1 MEKRRMDTCLQKG
14 DHCLKENYRP
24 VIVLSCVDKVFEKFL
39 AKQST
44 INFEECLADG
54 LTAYRKN
61 NSYETTLVSLI
72 ELWRLAKV
80 DNRQCTCILSTDMSK
95 AFDSL
100 HPPLMLSK
108 LKAYGFEDNAINLL
122 RSY

>member
-1 MEKRRMDTCLQKG
+1 
-14 DHCLKENYRP
+14 LKENYRP
-24 VIVLSCVDKVFEKFL
+24 VIVLSCVDKVFEKLL

-44 INFEECLADG
+44 INFEERLADG

-61 NSYETTLVSLI
+61 NSYETTLVGLI
-72 ELWRLAKV
+72 ELWRLAM

-108 LKAYGFEDNAINLL
+108 LKAYGFEDNAISLL